1 MPDELATRQRL
12 KDDFEFFA
20 RNCLKIRTK
29 EGKVLPL
36 HLNSAQRH
44 VHRLLE
50 EQKVKTGRVRAIIL
64 KARQEG
70 CSTYVQA
77 RFYHQL
83 IHAKGKRAF
92 ILTHEDKATQN
103 IFEIAERYYKN
114 CPTQVRPKL
123 QASNAKELI
132 FGKLDSGYG
141 VATAGKKDTGR
152 SATIQLFHGSEVAF
166 WPHAENHAA
175 GAMQTVP
182 RDGSEIILE
191 STSAGPS
198 GLFYKYWKDA
208 VEGKSEYI
216 PIFVPWF
223 WQDEYRAEVSED
235 FELTAEEQSYKDEY
249 GLDDEQIAWRR
260 AKISELYGV
269 HRFRREYPATPEEA
283 WSAEVPGALWTRK
296 LIERVR
302 RDSAP
307 GPRVAAVVLD
317 PSTTD
322 ADTSDEWGIVWGWS
336 GEDGH
341 AYVMGDDSQVMSPLT
356 AAQTAVHRLRNNDL
370 DLVIYETN
378 QGGDMVPTI
387 IHSVDSGV
395 VCKGVHASR
404 GKRARAEPVQALYE
418 KGLVHHVGELPL
430 LEDEMCT
437 WDASRS
443 NKSPNRIDALVYLVT
458 YLLLGHKEVGLL

>member
-1 MPDELATRQRL
+1 MSDELATRQRL

-50 EQKVKTGRVRAIIL
+50 EQKAKTGRVRAVIL

-83 IHAKGKRAF
+83 THAKGKRAF

-182 RDGSEIILE
+182 RDRSEIILE
-191 STSAGPS
+191 STSAGPR

-296 LIERVR
+296 LIERTR

-341 AYVMGDDSQVMSPLT
+341 TYVMGDDSQVMSPLT
-356 AAQTAVHRLRNNDL
+356 AAKTAVHRLRNNDL